1 MPRPP
6 KLLLVVLAVA
16 LASAAPRW
24 APGDKDPG
32 RVRISLY
39 RVAPGKQLEFLRWMA
54 TQDEV
59 SREAGVAAG
68 QLYAHVD
75 GDAWDFML
83 IAPVTTSEQDKK
95 KDEIAARRGLRTG
108 LPAALEFRQYLAWH
122 TDTLSAGPTTAADLV
137 AIASR

>member
-1 MPRPP
+1 MPRP
-6 KLLLVVLAVA
+6 LRLLVVFAALLLA
-16 LASAAPRW
+16 AAPRW

-32 RVRISLY
+32 RVRIALY
-39 RVAPGKQLEFLRWMA
+39 RVAPGKHLDFLRWMA

-59 SREAGVAAG
+59 SREAGVAVG
-68 QLYAHVD
+68 QLYAHLD

-137 AIASR
+137 AAATR

>member
-1 MPRPP
+1 MPRPLR
-6 KLLLVVLAVA
+6 LLAVLAA
-16 LASAAPRW
+16 LVICAAPRW

-32 RVRISLY
+32 RVRVCLY
-39 RVAPGKQLEFLRWMA
+39 RVAPGKHLEFLRWQA

-59 SREAGVAAG
+59 SREAGVAVG
-68 QLYAHVD
+68 QLYAHLD

-137 AIASR
+137 AAATR